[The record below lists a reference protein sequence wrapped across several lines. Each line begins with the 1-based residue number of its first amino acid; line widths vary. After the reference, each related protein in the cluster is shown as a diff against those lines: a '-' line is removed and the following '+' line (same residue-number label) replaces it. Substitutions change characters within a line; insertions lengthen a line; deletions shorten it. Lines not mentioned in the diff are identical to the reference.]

1 MKLLKRNKRLLIA
14 FLFLTAFCQ
23 LSSAQQEQ
31 KTTYEYD
38 KQNRLIHVVSP
49 VGETF
54 YTYDELGN
62 RLSKKFKA
70 SAVKKAGDVNGDGKV
85 DAADIIEVFNYIM
98 GKPSTNFS
106 KQSADVNK
114 DNVISIADIIQIA
127 NIIMEK

>member
-1 MKLLKRNKRLLIA
+1 MNLVKWNKRFLIA
-14 FLFLTAFCQ
+14 ILFLTGFCQ

-49 VGETF
+49 LGETF

-70 SAVKKAGDVNGDGKV
+70 SAVRKVGDVNGDGKV
-85 DAADIIEVFNYIM
+85 DATDLTKLIDILL
-98 GKPSTNFS
+98 KR
-106 KQSADVNK
+106 Q
-114 DNVISIADIIQIA
+114 
-127 NIIMEK
+127 

>member
-1 MKLLKRNKRLLIA
+1 MNLVKWNKRSLIA
-14 FLFLTAFCQ
+14 ILLMTGFCQ
-23 LSSAQQEQ
+23 LSLAQQEQ

-49 VGETF
+49 LGETI

-62 RLSKKFKA
+62 RLSKIFKA

-85 DAADIIEVFNYIM
+85 DATDIMEVVNYIM
-98 GKPSTNFS
+98 GKSSTNFS

-114 DNVISIADIIQIA
+114 DNIINIADIIQIA
-127 NIIMEK
+127 NIILIQ

>member
-1 MKLLKRNKRLLIA
+1 MKILKWNKRSLIA
-14 FLFLTAFCQ
+14 ILLMTGFCQ

-49 VGETF
+49 LGETF

-70 SAVKKAGDVNGDGKV
+70 SAVRKVGDVNGDGKV
-85 DAADIIEVFNYIM
+85 DATDIMEVFNYIT
-98 GKPSTNFS
+98 GKSSTNFS

-114 DNVISIADIIQIA
+114 DNVINIADIIQITD
-127 NIIMEK
+127 IILKQ

>member
-1 MKLLKRNKRLLIA
+1 MNLVKWNKRFLIA
-14 FLFLTAFCQ
+14 ILFLTGFCQ

-49 VGETF
+49 LGETI

-62 RLSKKFKA
+62 RLSKIFKA
-70 SAVKKAGDVNGDGKV
+70 SAVKKAGDVNGDDKV
-85 DAADIIEVFNYIM
+85 DATDIMEVVNYIM
-98 GKPSTNFS
+98 GKSSTNFS

-114 DNVISIADIIQIA
+114 DNIINIADIIQITD
-127 NIIMEK
+127 IILKQ

>member
-1 MKLLKRNKRLLIA
+1 MKKVKWNQRLLIA

-38 KQNRLIHVVSP
+38 KLNRLIHVVSP
-49 VGETF
+49 LGETF

-85 DAADIIEVFNYIM
+85 NAADIMEVFNYIV

-114 DNVISIADIIQIA
+114 DNVVNIADIIQIA